1 MDKRAFTTALGT
13 YVVNPIVRALVER
26 GLAPPSYA
34 ILETTGR
41 KSRQPRRTPVGNG
54 LDGDTFWIVA
64 EHGRRAGYVRNIEA
78 DPRVRVRVHGG
89 WRDGVAQVLL
99 DDDPRERQRRIGLRF
114 NAAVVR
120 AMGTDL
126 LTVRVDLAAS
136 RSPAG
141 DDRTDDQSVND
152 MVGDLGPH
160 RQSADA
166 GEAPGDDAEVERRDR
181 QPGDRPGPHGAPGR

>member
-1 MDKRAFTTALGT
+1 MDKRRLTTALGT
-13 YVVNPIVRALVER
+13 RVVNPLVRAAVER

-34 ILETTGR
+34 ILETVGR
-41 KSRQPRRTPVGNG
+41 CSGQPRRTPVGNG

-78 DPRVRVRVHGG
+78 YPRVRVKVRGR
-89 WRDGVAQVLL
+89 WRDGVACVLP

-136 RSPAG
+136 GSPVG
-141 DDRTDDQSVND
+141 DDRADERSVGH
-152 MVGDLGPH
+152 VIGELGPD
-160 RQSADA
+160 RERADA
-166 GEAPGDDAEVERRDR
+166 GEPPAHHAEVERGDR
-181 QPGDRPGPHGAPGR
+181 EPGDRPGRGGAPVR

>member
-1 MDKRAFTTALGT
+1 MDKRRLSTALGT
-13 YVVNPIVRALVER
+13 HVVNPLVRAAVER

-41 KSRQPRRTPVGNG
+41 RSGRPRRTPVGNG

-64 EHGRRAGYVRNIEA
+64 EHGRRAGYVRNIEG
-78 DPRVRVRVHGG
+78 DPRVRVKVRGR
-89 WRDGVAQVLL
+89 WREGVARVLP

-120 AMGTDL
+120 AMGTEL

-136 RSPAG
+136 GAPAG
-141 DDRTDDQSVND
+141 DDRPDERSVRH
-152 MVGDLGPH
+152 VIGELGPH
-160 RQSADA
+160 RQGADA
-166 GEAPGDDAEVERRDR
+166 GEAPAQHAEVERGDR
-181 QPGDRPGPHGAPGR
+181 QPGDRPGRGGAPTR